1 MANEAHCKTV
11 PSWLLMLPVL
21 DILAATKICP
31 FLGRRA
37 TNNWQ
42 WACRIKNLAWEPQP
56 CATRKQENY
65 RNLLL
70 YGRNLIHEE
79 GQSRNRR
86 RCIVQTILSFL
97 SKAKSKGRLCVSEL
111 KQSAALGIDCLL
123 LDDAIYS
130 QLGTV
135 WISDHHLT
143 LRERLI
149 LKAKYNKRYIFNL
162 SKEIIF
168 VQKPEW

>member
-1 MANEAHCKTV
+1 M
-11 PSWLLMLPVL
+11 
-21 DILAATKICP
+21 
-31 FLGRRA
+31 
-37 TNNWQ
+37 
-42 WACRIKNLAWEPQP
+42 
-56 CATRKQENY
+56 
-65 RNLLL
+65 
-70 YGRNLIHEE
+70 
-79 GQSRNRR
+79 
-86 RCIVQTILSFL
+86 
-97 SKAKSKGRLCVSEL
+97 SEL

-168 VQKPEW
+168 VQKPE